1 MKTLQVDLTKSTTE
15 LSDILP
21 PERPRAVV
29 LGFFDGIH
37 RGHQELV
44 RTMVTCAAERGIEP
58 CVFSFDRYPKPVP
71 GHVRL
76 NATTNPQKNEGL
88 LLQSPLPDSRLP
100 FKGLLQTSEQ
110 RDEIFEGLGVDKLIL
125 QTFNRSFAGMLPEEF
140 CDQILAAR
148 LHAKVIVVGDD
159 YRFAKAQKGNV
170 SILREWGASHGVDV
184 YVVPAIR
191 IDGEVLSSSK
201 IREWIEEGN
210 MPQAARM
217 MGRYFRIPGR
227 VIHGNAL
234 GRTVG
239 MPTANLRVPNGMVIP
254 MYGVYVTRTRVED
267 TWYDSVTNIGLR
279 PTVNHTDP
287 LPLVE
292 TCILDRRLDL
302 YDKDIEVEFLELS
315 RPEIRFPSFISMST
329 EIAKDLEKARE
340 WHTHHEHMYLY
351 KLQQDIPV
359 MLSRSARF
367 NTSYLVIDLL
377 VPLAK
382 ATAST
387 FSLLAQVLTAATEKY
402 PGRPE
407 LVSFLDQEYG
417 AEISVEVSRVNE
429 LQKLSFRL
437 SAVHNGIDGSNP
449 FANCVDT
456 LLDML
461 LRPARGDDDHFLTEI
476 IETERQNLL
485 MTLLAEEND
494 VSHYATLRARQELM
508 KPNFEWVNPLGDSD
522 TLLHVTE
529 EDLRDAW
536 VMMLARGS
544 IQVYLFGNLPTTELA
559 DQLSLRL
566 ATIPRASE
574 SLKPVA
580 GILPFI
586 PTWGENKTVHE
597 YGDAEM
603 AHVIRIYDG
612 MPPYSSIRVLEGYVL
627 TLMLASFPQSL
638 LYRII
643 REELGYAYY
652 IDAVYDPFARTLT
665 VIAEVEPAE
674 TAETL
679 EIIEREIAALAK
691 DAYEDDLLAAA
702 KKYLQSSYLQAQDD
716 AAERLSLESEEFI
729 AGSKFTSAEVPA
741 YIDEIT
747 REKISALAS
756 ALQER
761 LTYTL
766 EPQST
771 AAVDRAGEDGSGQT

>member
-1 MKTLQVDLTKSTTE
+1 MKTLQVDLTKSSAE
-15 LSDILP
+15 LIDNLP

-44 RTMVTCAAERGIEP
+44 RTMVSRSAELGIEP

-76 NATTNPQKNEGL
+76 NATANPERNHGL

-110 RDEIFEGLGVDKLIL
+110 RDEIFAEMGIDKLIL
-125 QTFNRSFAGMLPEEF
+125 QTFNRAFAGLLPEEF
-140 CDQILAAR
+140 CQKILVER
-148 LHAKVIVVGDD
+148 LNAKVVVVGDD

-170 SILREWGASHGVDV
+170 EFLREWGERQGIEVI
-184 YVVPAIR
+184 VVPAIR
-191 IDGEVLSSSK
+191 VGGEVLSSSK
-201 IREWIEEGN
+201 IRAWIEEGN
-210 MPQAARM
+210 MPSAARM

-239 MPTANLRVPNGMVIP
+239 MPTANLRIPAGMESP
-254 MYGVYVTRTRVED
+254 MYGVYGTRTKVDD

-302 YDKDIEVEFLELS
+302 YGKDVEVEFLELS
-315 RPEIRFPSFISMST
+315 RPEIRFPSFIVMST
-329 EIAKDLEKARE
+329 EIAKDLAKARE
-340 WHTHHEHMYLY
+340 WHQVHEKMYLY
-351 KLQQDIPV
+351 KMQQDIPV
-359 MLSRSARF
+359 MLSRSTRF
-367 NTSYLVIDLL
+367 NTSYLVVEVLL
-377 VPLAK
+377 PLAK
-382 ATAST
+382 ETASAY
-387 FSLLAQVLTAATEKY
+387 SLLANVLTAATEKY
-402 PGRPE
+402 PKRTE

-417 AEISVEVSRVNE
+417 AEISVDIDKVNA

-437 SAVHNGIDGSNP
+437 SAVHTGLDGSSP

-461 LRPARGDDDHFLTEI
+461 LRPARDEEDHFLPEI
-476 IETERQNLL
+476 METERQNLQ

-494 VSHYATLRARQELM
+494 LSNYAFVRAKEELL
-508 KPNFEWVNPLGDSD
+508 KPGFEYVNPLGDSES
-522 TLLHVTE
+522 LLKLTA

-536 VMMLARGS
+536 VTMLARGR
-544 IQVYLFGNLPTTELA
+544 IQVFLFGNLPTTELA
-559 DQLSLRL
+559 DRVALRL

-574 SLKPVA
+574 TLKLVP

-586 PTWGENKTVHE
+586 PQWGEEKEVRETRT
-597 YGDAEM
+597 AEV
-603 AHVIRIYDG
+603 AHVICIYDG
-612 MPPYSSIRVLEGYVL
+612 MPSYASIHVLDGHVL

-652 IDAVYDPFARTLT
+652 VDAVYDPFSRTLT
-665 VIAEVEPAE
+665 VIAEVDPEE
-674 TAETL
+674 VAETL
-679 EIIEREIAALAK
+679 AIIDQEILDLASGK
-691 DAYEDDLLAAA
+691 FEDLLLDAA
-702 KKYLQSSYLQAQDD
+702 KKYLQTTYQQAQDD
-716 AAERLSLESEEFI
+716 SAERLHYESEEYV
-729 AGSKFTSAEVPA
+729 AGSKYSSEEVPDYVA
-741 YIDEIT
+741 EI
-747 REKISALAS
+747 EASEIQKLAS
-756 ALQER
+756 GLRKAV
-761 LTYTL
+761 TYVL
-766 EPQST
+766 EPKSSSSVAT
-771 AAVDRAGEDGSGQT
+771 SEGGL